1 MLHVNDITL
10 RLGPRLL
17 FDKATAALPG
27 NARVGFVGRNGTGKT
42 TLFRMICGELTP
54 ESGSLSLPRTTRLG
68 RVEQEAPGG
77 PQSLMD
83 FVLAAD
89 LERARLLAEAE
100 TATDPA
106 RIGEIQ
112 TRLVDIS
119 AHVAPSRAAS
129 ILAGLG
135 FDEAAQ
141 QRPLAQFS
149 GGWRMRVALAA
160 VLFSQPDLL
169 LLDEPTNYLDLEGT
183 LWLIDYLRRYR
194 ATILVISHDR
204 DLLDAVCD
212 HILHLDQAKLALWR
226 GNYSSFERQR
236 REQQAIQLKQKK
248 KQDDQRKHLQSF
260 VDRFRAKAT
269 KAAQAQ
275 SRLKILAK
283 MEPVTAIVDG
293 QVLPFHL
300 PSPHKP
306 LSPPLI
312 AMDDASAGYG
322 GEPVLRRLSLSI
334 SDDDRIGLLG
344 ANGNGKSTFAKLVSG
359 RLKAQ
364 GGSVRHSSKLTVGF
378 FAQHQID
385 DLDLDATPYQCVAAL
400 MREATEAR
408 IRTKC
413 AQLGFPNIKADT
425 KAAQLSGGEKARL
438 LLGLAS
444 FNGPHLLI
452 LDEPTNHLD
461 IDSRAALIEAIND
474 YGGAVILVSHDKYL
488 LDACA
493 DRLWLVEGGTV
504 TPFDG
509 DSDDYNSYVLE
520 RAGRGNGRQKTK
532 GNGNARQAIPDRT
545 EKPPAKT
552 SAAQLSKR
560 ISAIDGKIGKFRD
573 LIARIDETLAD
584 PAVFGKNPA
593 KAALLSSQ
601 RGDLARLLAAA
612 EEEWLG
618 LADAL
623 EGSRNSVARSIR
635 RVVTDYRPGA
645 GAL

>member
-1 MLHVNDITL
+1 MLHINDITL
-10 RLGPRLL
+10 RLGPRVL

-27 NARVGFVGRNGTGKT
+27 NARAGFVGRNGAGKT
-42 TLFRMICGELTP
+42 TLFKMIAGELAP
-54 ESGSLSLPRTTRLG
+54 DAGSISLPRTTRLG

-77 PQSLMD
+77 PQNLID

-89 LERARLLAEAE
+89 LERARLMAEAE
-100 TATDPA
+100 IAADPA

-119 AHVAPSRAAS
+119 AHAAPARAAR

-141 QRPLAQFS
+141 QRPLDEFS

-160 VLFSQPDLL
+160 VLFSSPDLL

-183 LWLIDYLRRYR
+183 LWLIDYLQRYP
-194 ATILVISHDR
+194 ATVIVISHDR

-212 HILHLDQAKLALWR
+212 HILHLDAAKLTLWR

-236 REQQAIQLKQKK
+236 RERQALALKQKK
-248 KQDDQRKHLQSF
+248 KQDGQRKHLQAF

-275 SRLKILAK
+275 SRLKMLAR

-300 PSPHKP
+300 LSPRRP
-306 LSPPLI
+306 LSPPLV
-312 AMDDASAGYG
+312 AMEDASTGYG
-322 GEPVLRRLSLSI
+322 EEPVLRRLSLTI

-344 ANGNGKSTFAKLVSG
+344 ANGNGKSTFAKLVAG
-359 RLKAQ
+359 RLNAL
-364 GGSVRHSSKLTVGF
+364 GGSIRRSSKLEAGF

-385 DLDLDATPYQCVAAL
+385 ELDPKATPYQCVALL
-400 MREATEAR
+400 MREATEAK

-413 AQLGFPNIKADT
+413 AQLGFPNVKADT
-425 KAAQLSGGEKARL
+425 AAAQLSGGEKARL

-452 LDEPTNHLD
+452 LDEPANHLD

-474 YGGAVILVSHDKYL
+474 YRGAVILVSHDKYL
-488 LDACA
+488 VDACA
-493 DRLWLVEGGTV
+493 DRLWLVEAGTV
-504 TPFDG
+504 KPFDG
-509 DSDDYNSYVLE
+509 DIDDYNEYVLA
-520 RAGRGNGRQKTK
+520 RAGGGNVRPLKKDRGEGRQ
-532 GNGNARQAIPDRT
+532 AAPDRDQN
-545 EKPPAKT
+545 PHAAKN
-552 SAAQLSKR
+552 AAQLDKR
-560 ISAIDGKIGKFRD
+560 ISAIEEKMRKLHD
-573 LIARIDETLAD
+573 LVSRIDKALAE
-584 PAVFGKNPA
+584 PAVYIEDPA

-601 RGDLARLLAAA
+601 RGELERLLAAA
-612 EEEWLG
+612 EEEWLR
-618 LADAL
+618 LAGDLDATR
-623 EGSRNSVARSIR
+623 EGNQRGPANEI
-635 RVVTDYRPGA
+635 
-645 GAL
+645 

>member
-17 FDKATAALPG
+17 FDKATVALPPYT
-27 NARVGFVGRNGTGKT
+27 RVGFVGRNGTGKT
-42 TLFRMICGELTP
+42 TLFNMIAGELAP
-54 ESGSLSLPRTTRLG
+54 ESGSLSLPRATRLG

-77 PQSLMD
+77 PQSLAD

-100 TATDPA
+100 TAMDPA

-112 TRLVDIS
+112 TRLTDIS
-119 AHVAPSRAAS
+119 AHAAPSRAAS

-141 QRPLAQFS
+141 QRPLDHFS

-212 HILHLDQAKLALWR
+212 HILHLDQAKLTLWR

-248 KQDDQRKHLQSF
+248 KQDDQRRHLQSF

-275 SRLKILAK
+275 SRLKMLAK

-293 QVLPFHL
+293 QVLAFHL
-300 PSPHKP
+300 PSPQRP
-306 LSPPLI
+306 LHPPLI
-312 AMDDASAGYG
+312 AMDDASTGYG
-322 GEPVLRRLSLSI
+322 EEPVLRRLSLSI

-359 RLKAQ
+359 RLKTLS
-364 GGSVRHSSKLTVGF
+364 GSVRRSSKLEVGF

-385 DLDLDATPYQCVAAL
+385 DLDPQATPYQCVAAL
-400 MREATEAR
+400 MREATEAK
-408 IRTKC
+408 IRAKC
-413 AQLGFPNIKADT
+413 AQLGFPNVKADT
-425 KAAQLSGGEKARL
+425 KAVQLSGGEKARL

-493 DRLWLVEGGTV
+493 DRLWLVEDHTV
-504 TPFDG
+504 KPFDG
-509 DSDDYNSYVLE
+509 DSDDYTKYVLE
-520 RAGRGNGRQKTK
+520 RAGGGNGRQIKT
-532 GNGNARQAIPDRT
+532 GRGGEARQPMPIRNETPRGT
-545 EKPPAKT
+545 KNEVK
-552 SAAQLSKR
+552 LSKR
-560 ISAIDGKIGKFRD
+560 ISAIEEKLRKFHD
-573 LIARIDETLAD
+573 LISRIDATLAN
-584 PAVFGKNPA
+584 PAVFTKDPA
-593 KAALLSSQ
+593 KAALLSAQ
-601 RGDLARLLAAA
+601 RGELERLLIVA
-612 EEEWLG
+612 EEEWLS
-618 LADAL
+618 L
-623 EGSRNSVARSIR
+623 
-635 RVVTDYRPGA
+635 T
-645 GAL
+645 GALDEAREAAMRIE

>member
-1 MLHVNDITL
+1 MLHFNDLTL

-42 TLFRMICGELTP
+42 TLFRMIWGELAP
-54 ESGSLSLPRTTRLG
+54 ESGTISFPRSMRLG

-77 PQSLMD
+77 PQSLID

-89 LERARLLAEAE
+89 LERARLLTEAE
-100 TATDPA
+100 TASDPG
-106 RIGEIQ
+106 RISDIQ
-112 TRLVDIS
+112 TRLFDIL
-119 AHVAPSRAAS
+119 AHSAPSRAAS

-135 FDEAAQ
+135 FDETAQ
-141 QRPLAQFS
+141 QRPLEHYS

-160 VLFSQPDLL
+160 VLFSNPDLL

-194 ATILVISHDR
+194 ATVLVISHDR

-212 HILHLDQAKLALWR
+212 HTLHLDQAKLLLWR

-248 KQDDQRKHLQSF
+248 KQDDQRRHLQSF

-275 SRLKILAK
+275 SRLKMLAK
-283 MEPVTAIVDG
+283 MQPVTALVDG

-300 PSPHKP
+300 PSPQKP

-312 AMDDASAGYG
+312 AMDDASTGYG
-322 GEPVLRRLSLSI
+322 EAPVLRRLSLMI

-344 ANGNGKSTFAKLVSG
+344 ANGNGKSTFAKLVCG

-364 GGSVRHSSKLTVGF
+364 GGSIQRSSKLEVGF

-385 DLDLDATPYQCVAAL
+385 DLDPEATPYQCVASL
-400 MREATEAR
+400 MRELTEAK
-408 IRTKC
+408 IRAKC
-413 AQLGFPNIKADT
+413 AQLGFPNVKADT
-425 KAAQLSGGEKARL
+425 KSTQLSGGEKARL

-474 YGGAVILVSHDKYL
+474 YQGAVILVSHDKYL

-493 DRLWLVEGGTV
+493 DRLWLVEDHTV
-504 TPFDG
+504 KPFEG
-509 DSDDYNSYVLE
+509 DSNDYNKYVLD
-520 RAGRGNGRQKTK
+520 RAGGGNGR
-532 GNGNARQAIPDRT
+532 P
-545 EKPPAKT
+545 EKPQRGEATQAMAAREESPGAPKNAAKI
-552 SAAQLSKR
+552 SKR
-560 ISAIDGKIGKFRD
+560 VSAIEERMRKYHQ
-573 LIARIDETLAD
+573 LISRIDETLAD
-584 PAVFGKNPA
+584 PAVFTQDFDQNGA
-593 KAALLSSQ
+593 IIRS
-601 RGDLARLLAAA
+601 AR
-612 EEEWLG
+612 
-618 LADAL
+618 
-623 EGSRNSVARSIR
+623 R
-635 RVVTDYRPGA
+635 T
-645 GAL
+645 